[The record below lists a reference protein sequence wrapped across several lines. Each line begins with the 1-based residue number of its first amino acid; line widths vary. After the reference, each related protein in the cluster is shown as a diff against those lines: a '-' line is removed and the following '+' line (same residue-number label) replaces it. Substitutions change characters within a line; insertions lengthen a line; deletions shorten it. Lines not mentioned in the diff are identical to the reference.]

1 VISSFSDRKNESFFY
16 GSRFSFQTKTIRKDT
31 AMTKTV
37 FSILRDKGHDVY
49 SISPDATVF
58 EALKVMADK
67 EVGALLVKD
76 GTNVIGIMSERDYAR
91 KVVLLG
97 KSSKEAKV
105 KEIMSDR
112 VIFVHPNRTAEECM
126 ALMINKRIRHL
137 PVFDEKRTLM
147 GIISI
152 GDVVKAVIDEKEF
165 VIGQLEDYISGK
177 R

>member
-1 VISSFSDRKNESFFY
+1 
-16 GSRFSFQTKTIRKDT
+16 
-31 AMTKTV
+31 MTKTV
-37 FSILRDKGHDVY
+37 FTILKDKGYDVY
-49 SISPDATVF
+49 SIPPDATVF

-67 EVGALLVKD
+67 GVGALLVID
-76 GTNVIGIMSERDYAR
+76 GANVVGVMSERDYAR

-105 KEIMSDR
+105 KEIMSDK
-112 VIFVHPNRTAEECM
+112 VIYVHPNRTAEECM
-126 ALMINKRIRHL
+126 VLMINKRIRHL
-137 PVFDEKRTLM
+137 PVFDENQRLM

-165 VIGQLEDYISGK
+165 VIGQLEDYIIGK